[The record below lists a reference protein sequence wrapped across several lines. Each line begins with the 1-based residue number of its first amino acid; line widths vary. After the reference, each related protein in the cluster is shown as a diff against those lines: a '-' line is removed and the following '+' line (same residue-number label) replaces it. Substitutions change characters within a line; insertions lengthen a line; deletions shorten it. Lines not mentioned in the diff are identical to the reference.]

1 MTKTDLLDLIRLLS
15 RIETL
20 LIVSKVN
27 QTIPDVVWES
37 LDDFISKAS
46 EEVLKND

>member
-1 MTKTDLLDLIRLLS
+1 MTKPNLLDLIRLLS
-15 RIETL
+15 KIETL
-20 LIVSKVN
+20 LLVSKAN
-27 QTIPDVVWES
+27 QTIPDEVWES